1 MNKTENTKQLGLNF
15 NASEMVQD
23 EPCNLPPFLMK
34 EGFYFIPL
42 GGAEKVGMNMYAY
55 ISDGKI
61 IVVDA
66 GYDFLNDD
74 FPGMELGLADPAWL
88 ETYQGCI
95 EALFITHSHEDH
107 FGAIAHIWPK
117 LRCPVYATDFTI
129 GHVIPRLK
137 EYKLDTEVKLISV
150 NENPVVKLTNFEVEY
165 VPVVHS
171 LPENSALLIKTRH
184 GNIFHATDWRFDD
197 CNIDFMKT
205 SYQRLKEV
213 GEQGIDLYVGDS
225 IHMAHQT
232 EQPSEMVIRESLI
245 ELLPKYKNTLVATCF
260 ASNVARMESLLI
272 AAHAAGR
279 TPVIAG
285 MSLIQNMNIARE
297 CGILKDIP
305 PYVEAKQAMDIPL
318 DKMLYICA
326 GSQGNYRSGLT
337 RIVNGE
343 NKDLKLGK
351 GDAIIFSS
359 QIIPGNEEKIERMQE
374 KLRDAGVDVISSEEY
389 LVHTS
394 GHGCKEDIKRM
405 FEMVKPKIVIPVHGD
420 KRAIRQ
426 QKRYTEEL
434 NCGVNQVLVVRDGD
448 VVNVTNSHAEIVGQV
463 PTDELGVDRK
473 KVISLGSQLVKN
485 RRRIAYNSSLFITT
499 VIGEDWSVE
508 DLQITSID
516 ILEEEAFKALAEEI
530 KADMLKAIPI
540 EEVKLNYR
548 AQALKEYIAAKIR
561 KRIFNATGIKPV
573 TFMHFYKRSR
583 DGEVS
588 FSETDSNQQEGNT
601 RILYDSDNLSSAD

>member
-1 MNKTENTKQLGLNF
+1 MNETTETKQLDLNLEP
-15 NASEMVQD
+15 SCPVQE
-23 EPCNLPPFLMK
+23 EPCRLPPFLSK
-34 EGFYFIPL
+34 EGFYFIAL

-74 FPGMELGLADPAWL
+74 FPGMELGLADASWL
-88 ETYQGCI
+88 ETYRDCI
-95 EALFITHSHEDH
+95 EAMFITHSHEDH
-107 FGAIAHIWPK
+107 FGAIAHIWPQ

-129 GHVIPRLK
+129 GHIIPRLR
-137 EYKLDTEVKLISV
+137 ELNLDGEVELISV
-150 NENPVVKLTNFEVEY
+150 NDNPVVKLNNFEVEY
-165 VPVVHS
+165 IPVVHS
-171 LPENSALLIKTRH
+171 LPENSALRIKTRY

-197 CNIDFMKT
+197 GQVEFMKT
-205 SYQRLKEV
+205 SFERLTQV

-225 IHMAHQT
+225 IHMAHPV
-232 EQPSEMVIRESLI
+232 EQPSEMEVRKSLT

-285 MSLIQNMNIARE
+285 MSLIQNMNIAKE

-305 PYVEAKQAMDIPL
+305 PYVEAKQAVDIPL

-343 NKDLKLGK
+343 NKDIKLGK

-374 KLRDAGVDVISSEEY
+374 KLRDAGVEVISSEDY

-426 QKRYTEEL
+426 QKRYAEEL
-434 NCGVNQVLVVRDGD
+434 NCGVGQVLVVRDGD
-448 VVNVTNSHAEIVGQV
+448 VVNIKNAHAEIVGEV

-473 KVISLGSQLVKN
+473 KLISLGSQLVKN
-485 RRRIAYNSSLFITT
+485 RRRIAYNCSLFITA
-499 VIGEDWSVE
+499 VLSENWEAE
-508 DLQITSID
+508 DLQISSID
-516 ILEEEAFKALAEEI
+516 ILEEEDFKALAETIRLEVLNALPMEI
-530 KADMLKAIPI
+530 
-540 EEVKLNYR
+540 VKVNYR
-548 AQALKEYIAAKIR
+548 EKAVKEYIAAKIR

-573 TFMHFYKRSR
+573 TFIHFYKRSSNGDITFAEEDNFAR
-583 DGEVS
+583 E
-588 FSETDSNQQEGNT
+588 ETLE
-601 RILYDSDNLSSAD
+601 ILYDSDKSES

>member
-1 MNKTENTKQLGLNF
+1 MNEIEKTGQAEFDFAAPNPAQK
-15 NASEMVQD
+15 
-23 EPCNLPPFLMK
+23 EPSALPPFLRQ
-34 EGFYFIPL
+34 EGFYFVAL
-42 GGAEKVGMNMYAY
+42 GGAEKVGMNMYVY
-55 ISDGKI
+55 ISDGRI

-88 ETYQGCI
+88 ESYRDCI
-95 EALFITHSHEDH
+95 DAMFITHSHEDH
-107 FGAIAHIWPK
+107 FGAIAHIWPR

-129 GHVIPRLK
+129 GHILPRLR
-137 EYKLDTEVKLISV
+137 EYKLENEVELISV
-150 NENPVVKLTNFEVEY
+150 NQNPVVKLPDFEVEY

-171 LPENSALLIKTRH
+171 LPENSVLRIKTKY
-184 GNIFHATDWRFDD
+184 GTVFHATDWRFDD
-197 CNIDFMKT
+197 CHIDFMKT
-205 SYQRLKEV
+205 SYDRLKQV
-213 GEQGIDLYVGDS
+213 GEQGVDLYVGDS
-225 IHMAHQT
+225 IHMAHPV

-245 ELLPKYKNTLVATCF
+245 ELLPKFKNTLVATCF

-285 MSLIQNMNIARE
+285 MSLIQNMNIAKE
-297 CGILKDIP
+297 CGILKDVP
-305 PYVEAKQAMDIPL
+305 HYVEAKQAIDIPL

-343 NKDLKLGK
+343 NKDIKLGK

-374 KLRDAGVDVISSEEY
+374 KLRDAGVEVISSEEY

-394 GHGCKEDIKRM
+394 GHGCKDDIRRM
-405 FEMVKPKIVIPVHGD
+405 FEMIKPKIVIPVHGD

-426 QKRYTEEL
+426 QKRFTEEL
-434 NCGVNQVLVVRDGD
+434 DCGVSQVLVVRDGD
-448 VVNVTNSHAEIVGQV
+448 VVNVKSSHAEIVGEV

-485 RRRIAYNSSLFITT
+485 RRRIAYNCSLFITA
-499 VIGEDWSVE
+499 VLAEDWSVE

-516 ILEEEAFKALAEEI
+516 ILEENDFAALADEI
-530 KADMLKAIPI
+530 KADMLKAIPA
-540 EEVKLNYR
+540 EAVKVSYR
-548 AQALKEYIAAKIR
+548 AQAVKEYIAAKIR

-573 TFMHFYKRSR
+573 TFIHFYKRSR
-583 DGEVS
+583 DGEADFVAADTS
-588 FSETDSNQQEGNT
+588 VNCETAQ
-601 RILYDSDNLSSAD
+601 ILYDSDK

>member
-1 MNKTENTKQLGLNF
+1 MNEIEKTGQAEFDFAAPNPAQK
-15 NASEMVQD
+15 
-23 EPCNLPPFLMK
+23 EPSALPPFLRQ
-34 EGFYFIPL
+34 EGFYFVAL

-55 ISDGKI
+55 ISDGRI

-88 ETYQGCI
+88 ESYRDCI
-95 EALFITHSHEDH
+95 DAMFITHSHEDH
-107 FGAIAHIWPK
+107 FGAIAHIWPR

-129 GHVIPRLK
+129 GHILPRLR
-137 EYKLDTEVKLISV
+137 EYKLENEVELISV
-150 NENPVVKLTNFEVEY
+150 NQNPVVKLPDFEVEY

-171 LPENSALLIKTRH
+171 LPENSALRIKTKY
-184 GNIFHATDWRFDD
+184 GTVFHATDWRFDD
-197 CNIDFMKT
+197 CHIDFMKT
-205 SYQRLKEV
+205 SYDRLKQV
-213 GEQGIDLYVGDS
+213 GEQGVDLYVGDS
-225 IHMAHQT
+225 IHMAHPV

-245 ELLPKYKNTLVATCF
+245 ELLPKFKNTLVATCF

-285 MSLIQNMNIARE
+285 MSLIQNMNIAKE
-297 CGILKDIP
+297 CGILKDVP
-305 PYVEAKQAMDIPL
+305 HYVEAKQAIDIPL

-343 NKDLKLGK
+343 NKDIKLGK

-374 KLRDAGVDVISSEEY
+374 KLRDAGVEVISSEEY

-394 GHGCKEDIKRM
+394 GHGCKDDIRRM
-405 FEMVKPKIVIPVHGD
+405 FEMIKPKIVIPVHGD

-426 QKRYTEEL
+426 QKRFTEEL
-434 NCGVNQVLVVRDGD
+434 DCGVSQVLVVRDGD
-448 VVNVTNSHAEIVGQV
+448 VVNVKSSHAEIVGEV

-473 KVISLGSQLVKN
+473 NVISLGSQLDKN
-485 RRRIAYNSSLFITT
+485 RRRIAYNCSLFITA
-499 VIGEDWSVE
+499 VLAEDWSVE

-516 ILEEEAFKALAEEI
+516 ILEENDFAALADEI
-530 KADMLKAIPI
+530 KADMLKAIPA
-540 EEVKLNYR
+540 EAVKVSYR
-548 AQALKEYIAAKIR
+548 AQAVKEYIAAKIR

-573 TFMHFYKRSR
+573 TFIHFYKRSR
-583 DGEVS
+583 DGEADFVAADTS
-588 FSETDSNQQEGNT
+588 VNCETAQ
-601 RILYDSDNLSSAD
+601 ILYDSDK